1 MMFEKIGIVFN
12 KEIIDNLRD
21 RRSLTSTLMYSLLGP
36 LMTLLII
43 WLVGQMLSE
52 RIEKTLEIPVDGRE
66 NAPSLI
72 DYLRQQNVTIQPA
85 PVDPQAAVRNGDVE
99 LVIVI
104 PKEYGKDLT
113 EGRPATVQI
122 VQDSSRQSSSVS
134 IRRTERLLEA
144 YNRQLGAMRLMVR
157 GISPSVVDAVTI
169 EAVDVSTPQSQ
180 ALLFLNILPYF
191 LIMALFLG
199 GSAVIIDATAGERE
213 HASLEPL
220 LINPIPRRD
229 LVIGKLLATFPFV
242 VGSLVIALIG
252 FGIILNVVPVEEFIG
267 FRLSVDPL
275 ALGGVFLICLPM
287 LLFASALQMIIA
299 TFTHTYKEAQTYVN
313 WLPLIPALPG
323 LGLAF
328 VPVKPEL
335 WTMLIPT
342 FGQQILIN
350 QVMRGEPI
358 SLANIVVSATVTLLA
373 GLILI
378 LVAIRMYQRE
388 QLLFGK
394 K

>member
-1 MMFEKIGIVFN
+1 MMFEKIRIVFN

-21 RRSLTSTLMYSLLGP
+21 RRSLTSTFMYSLVGP

-52 RIEKTLEIPVDGRE
+52 RIEKPLEIPVDGRE

-85 PVDPQAAVRNGDVE
+85 PADPQAAVRNGDVD

-104 PKEYGKDLT
+104 PKEYGKNLT

-122 VQDSSRQSSSVS
+122 VQDSSRQSASVS

-144 YNRQLGAMRLMVR
+144 YSRQLGAMRLMVR
-157 GISPSVVDAVTI
+157 GINPSVFYAVTI

-191 LIMALFLG
+191 LIMTLFLG

-213 HASLEPL
+213 RASLEPL

-275 ALGGVFLICLPM
+275 ALGVVFLICLPM
-287 LLFASALQMIIA
+287 LLLASALQMVIA
-299 TFTHTYKEAQTYVN
+299 TFTRTYKEAQTYVN

-350 QVMRGEPI
+350 QVMRSEPI

-378 LVAIRMYQRE
+378 FVAIRLYQRE